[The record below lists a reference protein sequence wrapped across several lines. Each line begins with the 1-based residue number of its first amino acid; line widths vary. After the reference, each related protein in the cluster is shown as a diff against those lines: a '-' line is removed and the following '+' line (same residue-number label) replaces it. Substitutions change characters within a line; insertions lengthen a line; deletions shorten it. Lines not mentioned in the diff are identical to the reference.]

1 LHIKYHHSRGFGGRR
16 LSQYYRT
23 VCRPGPLMRST
34 RAGSVAMGLVIVTEK
49 VTLTRI
55 DMIKL

>member
-1 LHIKYHHSRGFGGRR
+1 
-16 LSQYYRT
+16 
-23 VCRPGPLMRST
+23 MRST